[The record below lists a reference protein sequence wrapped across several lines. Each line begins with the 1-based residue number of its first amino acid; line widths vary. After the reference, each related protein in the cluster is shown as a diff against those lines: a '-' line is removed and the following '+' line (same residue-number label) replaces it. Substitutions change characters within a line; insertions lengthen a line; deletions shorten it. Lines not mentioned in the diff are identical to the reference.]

1 MIAFI
6 TILAV
11 VFVSLIL
18 LGLVSI
24 TVSRSVTGY
33 ANGNQTTTFTDAAGV
48 TADPTVLP
56 AQPAT
61 LTTHTTNT
69 TGSLTMTNS
78 SHGIV
83 TGQRLDIFWTGG
95 QCYGAVAGTVAG
107 AVVPIASVSGGSNL
121 PASSTPVTVG
131 IPIQTAFVVTGNN
144 LQSLVLVAGQPGY
157 FVFDQSGTDE
167 YAAYFPA
174 AGVNTWSVG
183 DIGTNPLAGFAITTV
198 WISTNYVT
206 ASVTTS
212 LTAAVTH

>member
-1 MIAFI
+1 MEMLAI
-6 TILAV
+6 TAV
-11 VFVSLIL
+11 VFLICIGM
-18 LGLVSI
+18 GLVSI

-33 ANGNQTTTFTDAAGV
+33 ASGSQSTTLSDATGV
-48 TADPTVLP
+48 TADPTILP
-56 AQPAT
+56 AQPAV

-69 TGSLTMTNS
+69 TGTLTMTNS
-78 SHGIV
+78 SHGII
-83 TGQRLDIFWTGG
+83 TGQRIDLFWTGG
-95 QCYGAVAGTVAG
+95 QCYGAIVGTVSG
-107 AVVPIASVSGGSNL
+107 TTVPIASVSGGSNL
-121 PASSTPVTVG
+121 PSSSTPVTVG
-131 IPIQTAFVVTGNN
+131 IPTQAAFVVTGNN

-167 YAAYFPA
+167 YAAYFPT

-212 LTAAVTH
+212 LAAAVTH